1 MILIDYQLEE
11 WERYEMKKIGVVLS
25 IILLM
30 IGMVGCAGAGDY
42 EIELING
49 FKVIRTSAE
58 KVHIGSPQYSYDE
71 LLIPHLADYDEGD
84 YVTKV
89 GHDNDRYIIAKTNL
103 NNYYLLDTK
112 EPIVRGPFT
121 EEKFIQVKENAEI
134 PESVTLKDLDAYEK
148 IR

>member
-1 MILIDYQLEE
+1 
-11 WERYEMKKIGVVLS
+11 MKKMRVTFTIV
-25 IILLM
+25 LLM

-49 FKVIRTSAE
+49 FRVERTSAE
-58 KVHIGSPQYSYDE
+58 KVNISSPEYSYDE
-71 LLIPHLADYDEGD
+71 LLIPLLTYYEEGE

-89 GHDNDRYIIAKTNL
+89 GHDNDRYIISKTNL

-121 EEKFIQVKENAEI
+121 EEQFMQVRKNAEI
-134 PESVTLKDLDAYEK
+134 SESVILKDLDAYEK

>member
-1 MILIDYQLEE
+1 
-11 WERYEMKKIGVVLS
+11 MKKFRFILS
-25 IILLM
+25 IMLLM
-30 IGMVGCAGAGDY
+30 IAMVGCAGATDY

-58 KVHIGSPQYSYDE
+58 RVHIGSPEYSYDKVLIP
-71 LLIPHLADYDEGD
+71 LLIYEEEGE

-103 NNYYLLDTK
+103 DNYYLLDTNI
-112 EPIVRGPFT
+112 PIVRGPFT
-121 EEKFIQVKENAEI
+121 EEKFREAKKNEKISDSI
-134 PESVTLKDLDAYEK
+134 TLKDLDKYEK

>member
-1 MILIDYQLEE
+1 M
-11 WERYEMKKIGVVLS
+11 RKIGVIFS
-25 IILLM
+25 IVLLM
-30 IGMVGCAGAGDY
+30 MGMVGCAGVGDY

-58 KVHIGSPQYSYDE
+58 KVHIGSPEYSYDE
-71 LLIPHLADYDEGD
+71 LLIPILADYDEGE
-84 YVTKV
+84 YVIKV

-121 EEKFIQVKENAEI
+121 EEKFIQVKENAKI
-134 PESVTLKDLDAYEK
+134 PENVNLKDLDSYEK

>member
-1 MILIDYQLEE
+1 
-11 WERYEMKKIGVVLS
+11 MKKIGVVFS

-49 FKVIRTSAE
+49 FKVIRTSAK
-58 KVHIGSPQYSYDE
+58 KVHIASPEYSYDE
-71 LLIPHLADYDEGD
+71 LLIPLIDDYDKGE
-84 YVTKV
+84 YVIQV

-112 EPIVRGPFT
+112 EAIVNGPFT
-121 EEKFIQVKENAEI
+121 EGRFIQVKENVKI
-134 PESVTLKDLDAYEK
+134 PESVILKNLDKYK
-148 IR
+148 K

>member
-1 MILIDYQLEE
+1 
-11 WERYEMKKIGVVLS
+11 MKKMVVVS
-25 IILLM
+25 TIVLLM

-49 FKVIRTSAE
+49 FKVMRTSAK
-58 KVHIGSPQYSYDE
+58 KVHIGSPEYSYDE
-71 LLIPHLADYDEGD
+71 LLIPLVADYEGGD

-112 EPIVRGPFT
+112 EPIVHGPFT
-121 EEKFIQVKENAEI
+121 EEKFMQVKENAEI
-134 PESVTLKDLDAYEK
+134 PESVNLKDLDSYKK

>member
-1 MILIDYQLEE
+1 
-11 WERYEMKKIGVVLS
+11 MKKIGVIFS
-25 IILLM
+25 IVLLM
-30 IGMVGCAGAGDY
+30 MGMVGCAGVGDY

-58 KVHIGSPQYSYDE
+58 KVHIGSPEYSYDE
-71 LLIPHLADYDEGD
+71 LLIPILADYDKGE
-84 YVTKV
+84 YVIKV

-112 EPIVRGPFT
+112 EAIVHGPFT
-121 EEKFIQVKENAEI
+121 EEKFMQVKENAEI
-134 PESVTLKDLDAYEK
+134 PESVNLKDLDSYKK